1 VSGATQRPGACAPS
15 AERNKGPILEVLRR
29 VLPARGLALEIASG
43 TGQHVVHFARALPEL
58 RWQPSE
64 IDPLLRRSIAAWIA
78 AERLANVAPPIGLD
92 AERLP
97 WPVAAADAVLAIN
110 LVHIAPWSTAQAL
123 VEGARRVLRPGGV
136 LFLYGPYRRFGAHTA
151 PSNERFDAE
160 LRAQDPRW
168 GVRDM
173 EAVAALAAG
182 AGFALE
188 EAIAMPANNFSL
200 VFRARPG
207 IRRGGRGASPPRS

>member
-1 VSGATQRPGACAPS
+1 MSGAPQRPGACAPA

-29 VLPARGLALEIASG
+29 VLPSSGLALEIASG
-43 TGQHVVHFARALPEL
+43 TGQHVVHFARALPGL

-64 IDPLLRRSIAAWIA
+64 IDPWLRRSIAAWIA
-78 AERLANVAPPIGLD
+78 AERLANVAAPIELD
-92 AERLP
+92 VERLP
-97 WPVAAADAVLAIN
+97 WPLAAADAVLAIN
-110 LVHIAPWSTAQAL
+110 LIHIAPWPATEAL
-123 VEGARRVLRPGGV
+123 TEGARRVLPPGGV
-136 LFLYGPYRRFGAHTA
+136 LFLYGPFRRRGAHTA

-173 EAVAALAAG
+173 ETVVALAAG

-188 EAIAMPANNFSL
+188 ETVAMPANNCSL
-200 VFRARPG
+200 VLRLGPPG
-207 IRRGGRGASPPRS
+207 PRV

>member
-1 VSGATQRPGACAPS
+1 VNGAAKGPAACAPA

-29 VLPARGLALEIASG
+29 ALPASGLALEIASG
-43 TGQHVVHFARALPEL
+43 TGQHAVHFARALPAW

-64 IDPLLRRSIAAWIA
+64 LDPAMRRSIAARIA
-78 AERLANVAPPIGLD
+78 AEGLANVAAPIELD
-92 AERLP
+92 VERLP

-123 VEGARRVLRPGGV
+123 VEGARCVLPTGGV
-136 LFLYGPYRRFGAHTA
+136 LFLYGPFRRSGAHTA

-173 EAVAALAAG
+173 EAVAGLAAG
-182 AGFALE
+182 AGLALE
-188 EAIAMPANNFSL
+188 EAVAMPANNFSL
-200 VFRARPG
+200 VFR
-207 IRRGGRGASPPRS
+207 RRAPRAEV